1 MALVFPD
8 ALHVLRVALALACNR
23 GGGRRGDSR
32 VGEGDGQFARGEGAD
47 YLALGVVDDAPAVV
61 TVFENECEI
70 APVVNPQPL
79 AARLGALMP
88 AHAAPP
94 RFVPGSAQCACGA
107 ILLDALLQR
116 LAARQSLRELTGRL
130 FVE

>member
-8 ALHVLRVALALACNR
+8 ALHVLRVALALACNW
-23 GGGRRGDSR
+23 GSGGRGDAR

-61 TVFENECEI
+61 SVFENECEI

-94 RFVPGSAQCACGA
+94 RFVPGSANVP
-107 ILLDALLQR
+107 
-116 LAARQSLRELTGRL
+116 AARSCSMRCCNVSLRGNRCGN
-130 FVE
+130 